1 MRCKL
6 KATNWDLMKLA
17 SAFDGEFC
25 LSDFTA
31 DELDELLGLLDDKDT
46 VEDVRRK
53 YFEFYDDMKDRT
65 LEKHKWS
72 D

>member
-1 MRCKL
+1 M
-6 KATNWDLMKLA
+6 KATNWDLMRLA

-31 DELDELLGLLDDKDT
+31 EELDELLGYINDDDT
-46 VEDVRRK
+46 VEDIRRK
-53 YFEFYDDMKDRT
+53 YFEFYDDIKDRT

>member
-1 MRCKL
+1 M
-6 KATNWDLMKLA
+6 KATNWDLMRLA

-31 DELDELLGLLDDKDT
+31 DELDELLGLIDDGDS
-46 VEDVRRK
+46 VEDIRRK
-53 YFEFYDDMKDRT
+53 YFEFYDDIKDRT

>member
-1 MRCKL
+1 M
-6 KATNWDLMKLA
+6 KASNWDFMRLA

-25 LSDFTA
+25 LSDFSPE
-31 DELDELLGLLDDKDT
+31 ELDELLGLIEDGDT
-46 VEDVRRK
+46 VEDIRRK
-53 YFEFYDDMKDRT
+53 YFEFYDDVKDRT

>member
-1 MRCKL
+1 M

-17 SAFDGEFC
+17 QAFEGEFC
-25 LSDFTA
+25 LSDFSP
-31 DELDELLGLLDDKDT
+31 DEIDELLGLLDDNMSA
-46 VEDVRRK
+46 EQIREK
-53 YFEFYDDMKDRT
+53 YFEFYADIKDRT

>member
-1 MRCKL
+1 M
-6 KATNWDLMKLA
+6 KASNWDLMRLA

-25 LSDFTA
+25 LSDFSPE
-31 DELDELLGLLDDKDT
+31 ELDELLGLLDDCDT
-46 VEDVRRK
+46 VDDVRRK
-53 YFEFYDDMKDRT
+53 YFEFYDDVKDRT

>member
-1 MRCKL
+1 M

-17 SAFDGEFC
+17 AAFDGEVC

-31 DELDELLGLLDDKDT
+31 EELDELLGYINDGDS
-46 VEDVRRK
+46 VEDIRRK
-53 YFEFYDDMKDRT
+53 YFEFYDDVKDRT